1 MQSPWKKITEE
12 TILAICDQQ
21 LITGL
26 GVLTAGYV
34 QVFYYDLSAYY
45 WNSVVYLAWISS
57 TTHLVTISMI
67 RDKLNASKVLRNI
80 RLCVMLCILAML
92 VAALVPTMNDLWY
105 MSFYFVEPIESDYL
119 PNWNSVIATPAKCF
133 WKRGV
138 FLRYFERIYSTSNLY
153 HPPLVTSIFL
163 VSTYALK
170 VSHMFDR
177 SRNWTNLRGRAR
189 IETALEVVARR
200 NLQHSAARN
209 RISYIKSRILH
220 KVVIRTYVLYVLAAE
235 LLDSVMATI
244 LGLVT
249 ILAWGTMNLI
259 IPSTKVDPNMQ
270 RWERE
275 MGFGQIL
282 PLLLLL
288 QPIFVV
294 IQLFFGKR
302 PERISVQM
310 TMVADN
316 IPAEKNSTYIAPRSS
331 QAGNL
336 ISFSPTTH
344 PTLTAVFSDT
354 AVLLLTPRE
363 KVGGQRHDPVLEH
376 LYLSKAFR
384 LILLSTSILY
394 LSVLAIFSFLAGYG
408 QMSFDQLWMFGSL
421 GFVFYSILCIVTIAC
436 SKELN

>member
-1 MQSPWKKITEE
+1 MVSAYALLLLLLWSYWYGLLPKTLVRRMDSRIFSANSRNVQSIWKKITEE

-26 GVLTAGYV
+26 GVLIAGFV
-34 QVFYYDLSAYY
+34 QAFFYDLSAYH

-57 TTHLVTISMI
+57 TVHLMTISTI
-67 RDKLNASKVLRNI
+67 RDKLNASQVLRNV
-80 RLCVMLCILAML
+80 RLCIMLCILAML

-105 MSFYFVEPIESDYL
+105 ISFFLVISAEAGDPAAWHSM
-119 PNWNSVIATPAKCF
+119 IATPAKCF
-133 WKRGV
+133 WKREV
-138 FLRYFERIYSTSNLY
+138 LFRDFEDIWYSTSNLY

-170 VSHMFDR
+170 ISHMFDR
-177 SRNWTNLRGRAR
+177 SRKWMTFWGRAH

-209 RISYIKSRILH
+209 RILYIKSRILH
-220 KVVIRTYVLYVLAAE
+220 KVVIRTYVIYVLAAE

-259 IPSTKVDPNMQ
+259 KPSTKVSPAVKTG
-270 RWERE
+270 ERE

-302 PERISVQM
+302 PAHISV
-310 TMVADN
+310 
-316 IPAEKNSTYIAPRSS
+316 
-331 QAGNL
+331 
-336 ISFSPTTH
+336 
-344 PTLTAVFSDT
+344 
-354 AVLLLTPRE
+354 
-363 KVGGQRHDPVLEH
+363 
-376 LYLSKAFR
+376 
-384 LILLSTSILY
+384 
-394 LSVLAIFSFLAGYG
+394 
-408 QMSFDQLWMFGSL
+408 
-421 GFVFYSILCIVTIAC
+421 
-436 SKELN
+436 